1 MTTDYCMLRR
11 PEFMQQMIQQ
21 RQLDL
26 LLQCAYMEHSRTL
39 ARDMEY
45 IQSKFLK
52 YGLILMKILVCGIKP
67 IHDNKRE
74 MVRYG
79 KAVLGILEKR
89 EKFGYKIEGNDHY
102 LKIHIL

>member
-1 MTTDYCMLRR
+1 MIGTPKSVVPILQAFIKMSTTHKIPMHFINMTTDYCMLRR

-45 IQSKFLK
+45 IQSKFL
-52 YGLILMKILVCGIKP
+52 
-67 IHDNKRE
+67 
-74 MVRYG
+74 
-79 KAVLGILEKR
+79 VLH
-89 EKFGYKIEGNDHY
+89 NDSNVNLSLRH
-102 LKIHIL
+102 

>member
-45 IQSKFLK
+45 IQSKFCHPVTSNDK
-52 YGLILMKILVCGIKP
+52 SMVPKGWYGS
-67 IHDNKRE
+67 
-74 MVRYG
+74 VRG
-79 KAVLGILEKR
+79 AEFWSGPAIPCNTSKVTLT
-89 EKFGYKIEGNDHY
+89 
-102 LKIHIL
+102 

>member
-1 MTTDYCMLRR
+1 MHFINMTTDYCMLRR

-45 IQSKFLK
+45 IQSKFLVPHTDSNVN
-52 YGLILMKILVCGIKP
+52 LSLW
-67 IHDNKRE
+67 H
-74 MVRYG
+74 
-79 KAVLGILEKR
+79 
-89 EKFGYKIEGNDHY
+89 
-102 LKIHIL
+102 